1 MKRLRIGVVF
11 GGRSTEHEVSIL
23 SAQSII
29 SAIDPARFEVVPLY
43 IDREGRWLVGDSLK
57 RLVSGDAAREY
68 VYLPPD
74 PTQHSLVSAQNGL
87 DSPSRL
93 AGKSDSPSRVE
104 GKSDSPSRVEGK
116 SDSPSPLVGEGR
128 GGGLPPLDVVF
139 PVFHGLNGED
149 GSIQGVLELANIPY
163 IGAGVL
169 GSALGLDKIYM
180 KRAFA
185 AVGLPVVD
193 YVPITRRRFEKDP
206 DAFIATVEERLGY
219 PCFSKFA
226 NSGSSVGTSK
236 AHNRQELVDGLRLAS
251 SFDRKLLVERAIDA
265 RELEVSVLGNDEPE
279 ASVVGEVVPAHEFYD
294 YAAKYL
300 DEGSQLLI
308 PAPIDPAVAEQA
320 RTMSVRAFQALDAAG
335 MARVDFFYERG
346 TGRLFLNEVNTI
358 PGFTRISM
366 YPKLWEASG
375 LPYARLID
383 RLVELALER
392 FNDKQRSQTAIDSR
406 LLQGDPNA

>member
-1 MKRLRIGVVF
+1 MTRLRIGVLF

-29 SAIDPARFEVVPLY
+29 AAMDPKRFETVPLY
-43 IDREGRWLVGDSLK
+43 IDKNGRWLVGGSLK
-57 RLVSGDAAREY
+57 RLVSADAASDY

-74 PTQHSLVSAQNGL
+74 PTQHSLVPALNGGE
-87 DSPSRL
+87 SPSIVL
-93 AGKSDSPSRVE
+93 GESR
-104 GKSDSPSRVEGK
+104 
-116 SDSPSPLVGEGR
+116 GR
-128 GGGLPPLDVVF
+128 NLPPLDVVF

-149 GSIQGVLELANIPY
+149 GTIQGVLELANLPY
-163 IGAGVL
+163 VGAGVL

-185 AVGLPVVD
+185 AAGLPTVD
-193 YVPITRRRFEKDP
+193 YLPITRRQYEQNP
-206 DAFIATVEERLGY
+206 DGFIALVEERIGY

-226 NSGSSVGTSK
+226 NSGSSVGTTK
-236 AHNRQELVDGLRLAS
+236 AHSRAELVGGLRLAS

-300 DEGSQLLI
+300 DEGSRLFI
-308 PAPIDPAVAEQA
+308 PAAIEAGVADQVRA
-320 RTMSVRAFQALDAAG
+320 LALRAFQAVDAAG
-335 MARVDFFYERG
+335 MARVDFFLERA
-346 TGRLFLNEVNTI
+346 TGRILVNELNTI

-375 LPYARLID
+375 VSYPTLIE
-383 RLVELALER
+383 RLVDLAIER
-392 FNDKQRSQTAIDSR
+392 FNDKQRSQTAIDTR
-406 LLQGDPNA
+406 LLKGGGDE